1 MARKIQKQVSLEK
14 TFKQMD
20 DMERKIFLTYVSE
33 HLLHYDSHFREMVE
47 ILTKWEDNNP
57 IPSRLEYT
65 IQETINS

>member
-1 MARKIQKQVSLEK
+1 MAKKIHKEVSLDK

-47 ILTKWEDNNP
+47 ILTKWEIDNP

-65 IQETINS
+65 IQETITS

>member
-65 IQETINS
+65 IQETITS